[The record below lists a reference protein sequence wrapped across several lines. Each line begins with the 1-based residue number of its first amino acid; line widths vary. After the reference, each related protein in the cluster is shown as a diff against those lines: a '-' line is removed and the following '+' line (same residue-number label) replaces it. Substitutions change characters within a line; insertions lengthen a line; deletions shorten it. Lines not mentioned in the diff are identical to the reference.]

1 MRKHVVMKFSY
12 TEVVNGVDRSNV
24 YEFTFDTKEE
34 AEKFLKKESNRLLNS
49 GLTKESIYY
58 VGEKWFPDPISPV
71 AFEELGPDD
80 LIEEDLPL

>member
-1 MRKHVVMKFSY
+1 MKFSY
-12 TEVVNGVDRSNV
+12 TEVVNGSDMSSA
-24 YEFTFDTKEE
+24 YEFKFDTKEE
-34 AEKFLKKESNRLLNS
+34 AEKFIKRESKHLLNA